1 MQRAVVVIVHTCN
14 GKFGIDDVGTGLPVV
29 FLHGFP
35 HTRALWA
42 QQLFALSV
50 SVRCIAPDLRGFGE
64 SVTSGPFSMQ
74 QYAGDVVALL
84 DHLRIEQA
92 VLVGVSMGGYIAM
105 ACLRH
110 FPERVFAMALC
121 DTQANADDAAA
132 QQKRSAMIRIV
143 ESDGVDALV
152 RLLLPG
158 MLGKSTQSLRPDL
171 AVDMGRMMR
180 SASPAGIV
188 GALTALRD
196 RPDSSDTMRGA
207 AVPTLVAVGD
217 EDVITPL
224 HKAEELIALLPPG
237 THRRLDLI
245 AGAGHASC
253 FERPSAVTHVLSEF
267 LSALQNQT
275 SSFS

>member
-1 MQRAVVVIVHTCN
+1 MGPVIVHTEN
-14 GKFGIDDVGTGLPVV
+14 GHFGVDDVGSGLPVV

-64 SVTSGPFSMQ
+64 SLVSGPFTME
-74 QYAGDVVALL
+74 QYASDVAALL
-84 DHLRIEQA
+84 DHLRIEHA
-92 VLVGVSMGGYIAM
+92 VLVGLSMGGYIAM

-110 FPERVFAMALC
+110 MPERVVALALC
-121 DTQANADDAAA
+121 DTQANADDEAAK
-132 QQKRSAMIRIV
+132 QKRNDMIRMV
-143 ESDGVDALV
+143 EADGVDALV

-158 MLGKSTQSLRPDL
+158 MVGQSTQMLRPDL
-171 AVDMGRMMR
+171 AVEMGRMMR
-180 SASPAGIV
+180 SAPVAGIV

-196 RPDSSDTMRGA
+196 RPDSTETMRRA

-224 HKAEELIALLPPG
+224 HKAEELVGLLPRG
-237 THRRLDLI
+237 TRRRLDVI
-245 AGAGHASC
+245 AGAGHVSC
-253 FERPSAVTHVLSEF
+253 FERPSAVTHVLAEF
-267 LSALQNQT
+267 LSAQQT
-275 SSFS
+275 